1 MIGLIKSDFYKILR
15 TKSFYIC
22 GGLAA
27 IFAVLSVVM
36 MDVSIRMQYAMYGLE
51 DLYVS
56 PYTGAYSLVFG
67 LTNATLFATIVISM
81 FVPSEFKFGTIK
93 NIASR
98 GISRSAI
105 YFSKLVIT
113 VFVSAVYSLLCG
125 AVAFVAG
132 CYIAGAGELSRH
144 EMLNVFV
151 VVMLFLLAE
160 VALQSIFQ
168 MVGFMV
174 RGTGWSMITNIG
186 IQALVPT
193 MIFGYID
200 FAINN
205 WIVPLITSNE
215 WLNSWMKVSDFSISD
230 YFPLEYL
237 SKFTEIDISH
247 ISFYKNDIITGI
259 IVSVVYLALSTTIG
273 VLNFRR
279 RDVV

>member
-27 IFAVLSVVM
+27 IFAALSVVM
-36 MDVSIRMQYAMYGLE
+36 MDVSSRMQYAMYGLE
-51 DLYVS
+51 DLYAS
-56 PYTGAYSLVFG
+56 PYTGAYSLVLG
-67 LTNATLFATIVISM
+67 LANATLFATIVVSM
-81 FVPSEFKFGTIK
+81 FIPSEFKFGTVK

-98 GISRSAI
+98 GISRSGI
-105 YFSKLVIT
+105 YLSKLTIT
-113 VFVSAVYSLLCG
+113 VFVSIVYSLLCG

-132 CYIAGAGELSRH
+132 CYTAGVGELNRN
-144 EMLNVFV
+144 EMLNVFA

-186 IQALVPT
+186 IQVFVPT

-200 FAINN
+200 FAINS
-205 WIVPLITSNE
+205 WIVPLISSNE
-215 WLNSWMKVSDFSISD
+215 WLSSWIQVSDFSISN

-237 SKFTEIDISH
+237 GKFTEIDISH
-247 ISFYKNDIITGI
+247 ISFYKHDIIMGI
-259 IVSVVYLALSTTIG
+259 IVSVVYLVLSTLAG
-273 VLNFRR
+273 MLNFRR